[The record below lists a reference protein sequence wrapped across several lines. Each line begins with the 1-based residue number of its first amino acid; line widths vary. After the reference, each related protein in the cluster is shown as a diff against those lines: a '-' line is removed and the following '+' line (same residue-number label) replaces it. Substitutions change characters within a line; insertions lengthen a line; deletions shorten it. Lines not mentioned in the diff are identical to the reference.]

1 MADDPMVAAARYVL
15 LRNQLP
21 LLRECV
27 AEAPSEALNWRPGG
41 ADTNSIAVLATHTM
55 HSTRSWMSVA
65 LGAPLPDRDRES
77 EFRVTVDATSEL
89 LALVDALTADID
101 AAAGRREGRRRLG
114 RHAKDATAR
123 NPGAPRVGTGGPG
136 DAPHD
141 RTRVGACGAHAAHA
155 AVVGGTGAVAG
166 ITDGQRRVAARR
178 YGLCGL

>member
-15 LRNQLP
+15 LREQLP

-55 HSTRSWMSVA
+55 HSLRSWMSVA

-89 LALVDALTADID
+89 LALVDALTADIERLLD
-101 AAAGRREGRRRLG
+101 GAKGSVDWAAMRKMRPRATGTREVPAGRALL
-114 RHAKDATAR
+114 HAIEH
-123 NPGAPRVGTGGPG
+123 V
-136 DAPHD
+136 
-141 RTRVGACGAHAAHA
+141 AAH
-155 AVVGGTGAVAG
+155 VAHMQL
-166 ITDGQRRVAARR
+166 TRQLWEERER
-178 YGLCGL
+178 

>member
-15 LRNQLP
+15 LRDQLP

-89 LALVDALTADID
+89 LALVDALTADIERLLD
-101 AAAGRREGRRRLG
+101 GAKGSVDWAAMRKTHPRP
-114 RHAKDATAR
+114 
-123 NPGAPRVGTGGPG
+123 NPGARESVPAGRAMLHAIEHVS
-136 DAPHD
+136 AHVAHMQL
-141 RTRVGACGAHAAHA
+141 TRQLWEGRG
-155 AVVGGTGAVAG
+155 
-166 ITDGQRRVAARR
+166 R
-178 YGLCGL
+178 

>member
-15 LRNQLP
+15 LRDQLP

-77 EFRVTVDATSEL
+77 EFRVTVDVTSEL
-89 LALVDALTADID
+89 LALVDAFTADIEGLLD
-101 AAAGRREGRRRLG
+101 GAKGGVDWAAMRKTHPRNPAAPESVPAGRAMLHAIEHAAAHVAHMQLTRQLWERRGR
-114 RHAKDATAR
+114 
-123 NPGAPRVGTGGPG
+123 
-136 DAPHD
+136 
-141 RTRVGACGAHAAHA
+141 
-155 AVVGGTGAVAG
+155 
-166 ITDGQRRVAARR
+166 
-178 YGLCGL
+178 

>member
-15 LRNQLP
+15 LRDQLP

-89 LALVDALTADID
+89 LAMVDALTADIVRLLD
-101 AAAGRREGRRRLG
+101 GAKGGLDWAAMRTTRPRRGRAPESVPAGRALLHTIEHVSAHVAHMQLTRQWWEKGGR
-114 RHAKDATAR
+114 
-123 NPGAPRVGTGGPG
+123 
-136 DAPHD
+136 
-141 RTRVGACGAHAAHA
+141 
-155 AVVGGTGAVAG
+155 
-166 ITDGQRRVAARR
+166 
-178 YGLCGL
+178 

>member
-15 LRNQLP
+15 LRDQLP

-77 EFRVTVDATSEL
+77 EFRVTVDVTSEL
-89 LALVDALTADID
+89 LALVDAFTADIEGLLD
-101 AAAGRREGRRRLG
+101 GAKGAVETGPPCERPTRATPARPSRYRRAGRCSTRSNTWRRMWRTCNSRG
-114 RHAKDATAR
+114 SCGSD
-123 NPGAPRVGTGGPG
+123 GGGSGNYRRQP
-136 DAPHD
+136 
-141 RTRVGACGAHAAHA
+141 
-155 AVVGGTGAVAG
+155 
-166 ITDGQRRVAARR
+166 RVAARYR
-178 YGLCGL
+178 LCSL